1 VYTIAPHATIE
12 TAVAALKN
20 RGIGVLVVFSDG
32 KSIDGIVSERDFV
45 HGLAAHGADL
55 LQASVSSLMTTDVLT
70 CGLNDTGRDLLGLM
84 TDRRIR
90 HVPVAE
96 DGVLCGMI
104 SIGDEVESR
113 LDENLHEAEALREYI
128 SHT

>member
-1 VYTIAPHATIE
+1 MYTIAPHATIE

-20 RGIGVLVVFSDG
+20 HGIGALVVSSDG

-45 HGLAAHGADL
+45 DGLAAHGADL
-55 LQASVSSLMTTDVLT
+55 LQAPVSSLMTTDVST
-70 CGLNDTGRDLLGLM
+70 CGRNDTGRDLLGLM
-84 TDRRIR
+84 TDRRMR

-104 SIGDEVESR
+104 SIGDAVKSC
-113 LDENLHEAEALREYI
+113 LDEILHGAEALREYI